1 MRGPLVSDI
10 NPRRAHAG
18 EADERVPTLQNAS
31 GEETAAA
38 RWGQAVIVRRTSAQL
53 QFGPRERKEGDGPA
67 RGKRGGGNGP
77 K

>member
-1 MRGPLVSDI
+1 MRGPLVSGI

-18 EADERVPTLQNAS
+18 EADERVPALQNAS

-38 RWGQAVIVRRTSAQL
+38 RWGQAVIVRRTSVQL
-53 QFGPRERKEGDGPA
+53 QFGLRERKEGDGPTHE
-67 RGKRGGGNGP
+67 KRGGGNEP